1 VEQVPVAPEHGRRLE
16 RESPLRIAPGGLQR
30 EELGVVV
37 VVENR
42 EPYEVGTASV
52 GVQLAPLSMG

>member
-1 VEQVPVAPEHGRRLE
+1 VEQVPVGLGHDRRLE
-16 RESPLRIAPGGLQR
+16 RESHLRTAPGGRQR

-42 EPYEVGTASV
+42 EPYEVGKVSV